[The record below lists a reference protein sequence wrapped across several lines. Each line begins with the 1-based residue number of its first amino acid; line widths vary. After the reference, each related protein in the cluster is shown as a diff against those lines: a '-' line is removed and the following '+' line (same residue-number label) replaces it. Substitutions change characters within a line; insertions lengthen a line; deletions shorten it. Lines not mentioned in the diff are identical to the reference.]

1 MLITLVD
8 TILNL
13 LISVVPIFELKS
25 KFHEELEYILTSY
38 SIVSSDIINFKK
50 VVDIGSLELFI
61 PPDQLDTRY
70 NYDFTNINDNK
81 RTFMRGNFNYNR
93 PYGWKRFA
101 IKVLDK
107 YEDNTWFGAEGRKN
121 EQHSTQ
127 NEWPV
132 CYHGTVIYNC
142 RSIVENG
149 YLLSKGKRFRFGVG
163 IYSTPDINVAAEYS
177 LKFAHKGSYY
187 IVVIQNRVNP
197 KSLIKISK
205 MKTNIGEY
213 WIAPTGD
220 DIRPYGICIKK
231 VL

>member
-38 SIVSSDIINFKK
+38 N
-50 VVDIGSLELFI
+50 
-61 PPDQLDTRY
+61 QLDTRY

-101 IKVLDK
+101 LKVLDK